1 MGGAATAS
9 PDPVTQAAAYQQ
21 HLLGLLR
28 QDDPAEVQASTR
40 AALLELLED
49 IGSDLRTTPAPGE
62 WSVLELLGH
71 LVDAEI
77 VLSGR
82 YRWVLSHDRPPLLG
96 YDQDRWVERLRHND
110 DPPEELLEV
119 FSTLRTANLRLWNRS
134 SADDRQRVAM
144 HAERGPESYELMF
157 RMLAGH
163 DRFHLDQMRRTLATI
178 RAAR

>member
-1 MGGAATAS
+1 MGGVATAS

-21 HLLGLLR
+21 HLLGLLG
-28 QDDPAEVQASTR
+28 QDDPAEAQVSTR
-40 AALLELLED
+40 AALLEILED
-49 IGSDLRTTPAPGE
+49 TGSDLRITPAPGE

-77 VLSGR
+77 VVSGR

-110 DPPEELLEV
+110 DPPDELLEV
-119 FSTLRTANLRLWNRS
+119 FSTLRTANLRLWDRS

>member
-1 MGGAATAS
+1 MGGVARVS

-28 QDDPAEVQASTR
+28 QDDPAEVQTSTR
-40 AALLELLED
+40 AALLEILED
-49 IGSDLRTTPAPGE
+49 TGSDLRTTPAPGE

-110 DPPEELLEV
+110 DPPDALLEV

>member
-1 MGGAATAS
+1 MGGVARVS
-9 PDPVTQAAAYQQ
+9 PDPVTQATAYQQ
-21 HLLGLLR
+21 HLLGLLG
-28 QDDPAEVQASTR
+28 QDDPAEAQVSTR
-40 AALLELLED
+40 AALLEILED
-49 IGSDLRTTPAPGE
+49 TGSDLRITPAPGE

-110 DPPEELLEV
+110 DPPDELLEV
-119 FSTLRTANLRLWNRS
+119 FSTLRTANLRLWDRS

-163 DRFHLDQMRRTLATI
+163 DRFHLDQMRQTLATI

>member
-1 MGGAATAS
+1 VAAVS

-21 HLLGLLR
+21 HLLGLLGR
-28 QDDPAEVQASTR
+28 DDPAEVHATTR
-40 AALLELLED
+40 AAILEVLTD
-49 IGSDLRTTPAPGE
+49 AASDLRTRPAPGE

-71 LVDAEI
+71 LLDAEI
-77 VLSGR
+77 VVSGR
-82 YRWVLSHDRPPLLG
+82 YRWVLSQDRPPLFG

-110 DPPEELLEV
+110 DPPDELLEV

-134 SADDRQRVAM
+134 SADDRRRVAM
-144 HAERGPESYELMF
+144 HAERGAESYELMF

-163 DRFHLDQMRRTLATI
+163 DRFHLDQMRQTLAMN

>member
-1 MGGAATAS
+1 VDGVVTAS
-9 PDPVTQAAAYQQ
+9 PDPVMQAAAYQQ

-28 QDDPAEVQASTR
+28 QDDPAEVQASTH
-40 AALLELLED
+40 AALLEILED
-49 IGSDLRTTPAPGE
+49 TGSDLGTKPAPGE

-110 DPPEELLEV
+110 DPPDELLEV
-119 FSTLRTANLRLWNRS
+119 FSTLRTANLRMWYRS
-134 SADDRQRVAM
+134 SADDRQRMAV

>member
-1 MGGAATAS
+1 VAAVS

-21 HLLGLLR
+21 HLLGLLG

-40 AALLELLED
+40 ARLLAVVKD
-49 IGSDLRTTPAPGE
+49 AGSDLRQTPAPGE

-77 VLSGR
+77 VVSGR
-82 YRWVLSHDRPPLLG
+82 YRWVLSHDRPPLFG

-110 DPPEELLEV
+110 DPPDELLEV
-119 FSTLRTANLRLWNRS
+119 FSTLRNANLRLWNRS
-134 SADDRQRVAM
+134 SADDRRRVAM
-144 HAERGPESYELMF
+144 HAERGAESYELMF

-163 DRFHLDQMRRTLATI
+163 DRFHLDQMRQTLAMI

>member
-1 MGGAATAS
+1 MAAVS

-21 HLLGLLR
+21 HLLGLLG
-28 QDDPAEVQASTR
+28 QDDPAEVQATTR
-40 AALLELLED
+40 AAILEVLTD
-49 IGSDLRTTPAPGE
+49 AASDLRTRPAPGE

-77 VLSGR
+77 VVSGR

-110 DPPEELLEV
+110 DPPDELLEV
-119 FSTLRTANLRLWNRS
+119 FTTLRTANLRLWNRS
-134 SADDRQRVAM
+134 SADDRRRVAM
-144 HAERGPESYELMF
+144 HAERGAESYELMF

-163 DRFHLDQMRRTLATI
+163 DRFHLDQMRQTLVMN

>member
-1 MGGAATAS
+1 MAAVS

-21 HLLGLLR
+21 HLLGLLG
-28 QDDPAEVQASTR
+28 QDDPAEVQATTR
-40 AALLELLED
+40 AAILEVLTD
-49 IGSDLRTTPAPGE
+49 AASDLRTRPAPGE

-71 LVDAEI
+71 LLDAEI
-77 VLSGR
+77 VVSGR
-82 YRWVLSHDRPPLLG
+82 YRWVLSQDRPPLFG

-110 DPPEELLEV
+110 DPPDELLEV

-134 SADDRQRVAM
+134 SADDRRRVAM
-144 HAERGPESYELMF
+144 HAERGAESYELMF

-163 DRFHLDQMRRTLATI
+163 DRFHLDQMRHTLGLI

>member
-1 MGGAATAS
+1 MGGVARVS
-9 PDPVTQAAAYQQ
+9 PDPVTQATAYQQ
-21 HLLGLLR
+21 HLLGLLG

>member
-1 MGGAATAS
+1 MGGAATVS

-28 QDDPAEVQASTR
+28 QDDPAEVQTSTR
-40 AALLELLED
+40 AALLEILED
-49 IGSDLRTTPAPGE
+49 TGSDLRTTPAPGE

-110 DPPEELLEV
+110 DPPDALLEV

>member
-1 MGGAATAS
+1 MGGVARVS
-9 PDPVTQAAAYQQ
+9 PDPVTQATAYQQ
-21 HLLGLLR
+21 HLLGLLG
-28 QDDPAEVQASTR
+28 QDDPAEAQVSTR
-40 AALLELLED
+40 AALLEILED
-49 IGSDLRTTPAPGE
+49 TGSDLRITPAPGE

-110 DPPEELLEV
+110 DPPDELLEV
-119 FSTLRTANLRLWNRS
+119 FSTLRTANLRLWDRS

>member
-1 MGGAATAS
+1 MATRS

-21 HLLGLLR
+21 HLLGLLGH
-28 QDDPAEVQASTR
+28 DDPTEVQASTR
-40 AALLELLED
+40 ARLMALLQD
-49 IGSDLRTTPAPGE
+49 AGPDLRKTPAPGE

-110 DPPEELLEV
+110 EPPDELLEL
-119 FSTLRTANLRLWNRS
+119 FSVLRTANIALWNRS
-134 SADDRQRVAM
+134 SAEDRRRVAL
-144 HAERGPESYELMF
+144 HAERGAESYELMF

-163 DRFHLDQMRRTLATI
+163 DRFHLDQMTRTLGQI
-178 RAAR
+178 RAGR

>member
-1 MGGAATAS
+1 MATAS

-21 HLLGLLR
+21 HLLGLLG
-28 QDDPAEVQASTR
+28 QDDPAQVQAATR
-40 AALLELLED
+40 ARLLAVLED
-49 IGSDLRTTPAPGE
+49 AGSDLRRTPAPGE

-82 YRWVLSHDRPPLLG
+82 YRWVLSHDRPPLRG
-96 YDQDRWVERLRHND
+96 YDQDRW
-110 DPPEELLEV
+110 EV
-119 FSTLRTANLRLWNRS
+119 FSTLRTANLRLWDRS
-134 SADDRQRVAM
+134 SAEDRRRVAL
-144 HAERGPESYELMF
+144 HAERGAESYELMF

-163 DRFHLDQMRRTLATI
+163 DRFHLDQMRHTLGLI

>member
-1 MGGAATAS
+1 MGGVARVS
-9 PDPVTQAAAYQQ
+9 PDPVTQATAYQQ
-21 HLLGLLR
+21 HLLGLLG

-40 AALLELLED
+40 AALLEILED
-49 IGSDLRTTPAPGE
+49 TGSDLRIMPEPGE

-77 VLSGR
+77 VVSGR

-110 DPPEELLEV
+110 DLPDELLEV
-119 FSTLRTANLRLWNRS
+119 FSTLRNANLRLWNRS
-134 SADDRQRVAM
+134 SADDRRRVAM
-144 HAERGPESYELMF
+144 HAERGAESYELMF

-163 DRFHLDQMRRTLATI
+163 DRFHLDQMRQTLAMI

>member
-1 MGGAATAS
+1 VAAVS

-21 HLLGLLR
+21 HLLGLLG

-40 AALLELLED
+40 ARLLAVVKD
-49 IGSDLRTTPAPGE
+49 AGSDLRQTPAPGE

-77 VLSGR
+77 VVSGR

-110 DPPEELLEV
+110 DLPDELLEV
-119 FSTLRTANLRLWNRS
+119 FSTLRNANLRLWNRS
-134 SADDRQRVAM
+134 SADDRRRVAM
-144 HAERGPESYELMF
+144 HAERGAESYELMF

-163 DRFHLDQMRRTLATI
+163 DRFHLDQMRQTLAMI

>member
-1 MGGAATAS
+1 MAAVS

-21 HLLGLLR
+21 HLLGLVG
-28 QDDPAEVQASTR
+28 QDDPAEVKTTTR
-40 AALLELLED
+40 AAILEVLTD
-49 IGSDLRTTPAPGE
+49 AASDLRTRPAPGE

-71 LVDAEI
+71 LLDAEI
-77 VLSGR
+77 VVSAR
-82 YRWVLSHDRPPLLG
+82 YRWVLSQDRPPLFG

-110 DPPEELLEV
+110 DPPDELLEV

-134 SADDRQRVAM
+134 SADDRRRVAM
-144 HAERGPESYELMF
+144 HAERGAESYELMF

-163 DRFHLDQMRRTLATI
+163 DRFHLDQMRQTLVMN

>member
-1 MGGAATAS
+1 MATAS

-21 HLLGLLR
+21 HLLGLLG
-28 QDDPAEVQASTR
+28 QDDPAQVQAATR
-40 AALLELLED
+40 ARLLAVLED
-49 IGSDLRTTPAPGE
+49 AGSDLRRTPAPGE

-110 DPPEELLEV
+110 DAPEELLEV
-119 FSTLRTANLRLWNRS
+119 RNFGETTLREVKSKLE
-134 SADDRQRVAM
+134 
-144 HAERGPESYELMF
+144 ERGLT
-157 RMLAGH
+157 LG
-163 DRFHLDQMRRTLATI
+163 MRIPPR
-178 RAAR
+178 RS

>member
-1 MGGAATAS
+1 VAAVS
-9 PDPVTQAAAYQQ
+9 PDPVTQATAYQQ
-21 HLLGLLR
+21 HLLGLLG
-28 QDDPAEVQASTR
+28 QDHPAEVQASTR
-40 AALLELLED
+40 ARLLAVVKD
-49 IGSDLRTTPAPGE
+49 AGSDLRQTPAPGE

-77 VLSGR
+77 VVSGR

-110 DPPEELLEV
+110 DPPDELLEV
-119 FSTLRTANLRLWNRS
+119 FSTLRNANLRLWNRS
-134 SADDRQRVAM
+134 SADDRRRVAM
-144 HAERGPESYELMF
+144 HAERGAESYELMF

-163 DRFHLDQMRRTLATI
+163 DRFHLDQMRQTLAMI

>member
-1 MGGAATAS
+1 MATAS

-21 HLLGLLR
+21 HLLGLLG
-28 QDDPAEVQASTR
+28 QDDPAQVQAATR
-40 AALLELLED
+40 ARLLAVLED
-49 IGSDLRTTPAPGE
+49 AGSDLRRTPAPGE

-110 DPPEELLEV
+110 ESPDELLEV
-119 FSTLRTANLRLWNRS
+119 FSTLRTANLRLWDRS
-134 SADDRQRVAM
+134 SAEDRRRVAL
-144 HAERGPESYELMF
+144 HAERGAESYELMF
-157 RMLAGH
+157 HMLAGH
-163 DRFHLDQMRRTLATI
+163 DRFHLDQMRHTLGLI

>member
-1 MGGAATAS
+1 MGGVATAS

-21 HLLGLLR
+21 HLLGLLG
-28 QDDPAEVQASTR
+28 QDDPAEIQASTT
-40 AALLELLED
+40 AALLEILED
-49 IGSDLRTTPAPGE
+49 TGSDLRTTPAPGE

-110 DPPEELLEV
+110 DPPDALLEV